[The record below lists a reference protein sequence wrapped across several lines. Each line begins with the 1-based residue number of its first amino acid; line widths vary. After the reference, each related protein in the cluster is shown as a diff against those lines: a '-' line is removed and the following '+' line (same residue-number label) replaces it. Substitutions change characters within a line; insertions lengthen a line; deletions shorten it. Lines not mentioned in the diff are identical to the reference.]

1 MGSAWRQTGEGFQ
14 GLPQWG
20 RTKAR
25 QTWGR
30 KREEARHPGEGQGSP
45 NCWMA
50 RSALQGSSSVMCT
63 RRRWF
68 WTRRSAW
75 RETPELEASEMMA
88 TSWGDADGSGWRGG
102 WRSSLTLSRTY
113 ALGHPDVPHSKLRK
127 PSIWG
132 WVVATWA

>member
-1 MGSAWRQTGEGFQ
+1 MFRDQVGPLGQ
-14 GLPQWG
+14 GGLGQ
-20 RTKAR
+20 
-25 QTWGR
+25 
-30 KREEARHPGEGQGSP
+30 EQGSP

-88 TSWGDADGSGWRGG
+88 TSWDAWSGMGERGAG
-102 WRSSLTLSRTY
+102 WAACSTLPHTPRS
-113 ALGHPDVPHSKLRK
+113 LG
-127 PSIWG
+127 
-132 WVVATWA
+132 

>member
-1 MGSAWRQTGEGFQ
+1 MFRDQVGLLWRG
-14 GLPQWG
+14 GLG
-20 RTKAR
+20 R
-25 QTWGR
+25 
-30 KREEARHPGEGQGSP
+30 EQGSP

-88 TSWGDADGSGWRGG
+88 TSWDAWLGMGERGG
-102 WRSSLTLSRTY
+102 RAGSLLHL
-113 ALGHPDVPHSKLRK
+113 APHPMCPGLTGSIQGDPFRK
-127 PSIWG
+127 VRYVCP
-132 WVVATWA
+132 